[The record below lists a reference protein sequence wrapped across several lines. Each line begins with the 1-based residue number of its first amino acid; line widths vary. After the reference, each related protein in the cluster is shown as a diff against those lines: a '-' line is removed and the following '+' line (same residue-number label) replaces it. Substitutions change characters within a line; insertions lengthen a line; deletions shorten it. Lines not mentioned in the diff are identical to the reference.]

1 MRAKIESEIRA
12 FEEKARNYFI
22 QIKKYEDIED
32 TIQNAQQ
39 WNLNGMNQK
48 GALVTSASDDLDRKK
63 KVVNADDPYIVYCLS
78 ECDILEDLS
87 LLSKSLEGK
96 GNTDILMHSWFVPFF
111 VFFAC
116 IFRSPVVVIIYI
128 FLERLRIFY
137 IKLMANFNAYIFL
150 KDKWKKNW
158 NCIGRK

>member
-96 GNTDILMHSWFVPFF
+96 GNTDILMHS
-111 VFFAC
+111 
-116 IFRSPVVVIIYI
+116 
-128 FLERLRIFY
+128 
-137 IKLMANFNAYIFL
+137 
-150 KDKWKKNW
+150 
-158 NCIGRK
+158 